1 MKIIN
6 LDKGMRY
13 CNDGDNA
20 FPWYDKDE
28 IATIEGPTNK
38 HAIVQVMVRNSI
50 FLITNM
56 FLV

>member
-28 IATIEGPTNK
+28 IVTIEGPTNK
-38 HAIVQVMVRNSI
+38 HAIVQVMVRNSV
-50 FLITNM
+50 F
-56 FLV
+56 